1 MNSGFRNEMWYRVA
15 ELRPRLH
22 SGMRISRQRY
32 RGRSWYVLY
41 NPATGRS
48 HRFTPA
54 TYALIDAMDGSRT
67 LDELW
72 LGLLDS
78 LGDHA
83 PSQGDVIQLLHQLHA
98 ADVLQGGGLP
108 ELTETLER
116 RRKQARPAWL
126 RSLLTPM
133 SMRFPLWDPARF
145 LDRTWPLVRWLVSPL
160 GAALWLVCVVPAG
173 LLAARH
179 WNELTDNLA
188 DRVLGLE
195 NLLLL
200 WLTYPVVKL
209 LHELGHAYAVRRG
222 GGEVH
227 EMGVMLLV
235 FAPVP
240 YVDASSSA
248 AFRSKW
254 TRIGVAAAGIV
265 TELFVAALAMF
276 LWAAA
281 EPGIVRAMAFNVL
294 LLCGASSVLFNAN
307 PLLRFDGYYV
317 LCDLIEI
324 PNLAQRANQYL
335 QYLLRR
341 HLYGDH
347 DVPSPAHGRAEAVW
361 MALYSPASWLYR
373 VFITIGIALF
383 IAGKYFFIGVLLALW
398 TIGGMLVVPLAKGLK
413 FLAGQAQFDRQRR
426 RAIGLTVGVVAAVL
440 AFVCFVP
447 MPYTT
452 VAEGV
457 IWTPRNAE
465 VRVETGG
472 FVNRL
477 FVDSGVQVEGGA
489 PLVELRDPE
498 LAANLWAS
506 EARVEQYEAQY
517 ASEMFADRLQ
527 AAVTQQ
533 TLATERA
540 ALERLEA
547 RDAGLVAH
555 AGRRGT
561 WHVANPQDLYGRY
574 YEQGALL
581 GFVLS
586 GQSGTIR
593 VVVPQG
599 EADLVRNSTRRI
611 EVRLVDR
618 PWQTFRA
625 RLSRDVPAGSD
636 QLPTKALALDG
647 GGPFATDP
655 TDSSGLKTLTRTFQF
670 DLDLLADASDLAFGS
685 RAYVRFEHSAQP
697 IVKQVYHSVRQVLL
711 AHLEV

>member
-1 MNSGFRNEMWYRVA
+1 MWYRVA

-22 SGMRISRQRY
+22 AGLHISRQRY
-32 RGRSWYVLY
+32 RGRSWYVLH

-54 TYALIDAMDGSRT
+54 TYALIDGMDGSRT

-72 LGLLDS
+72 LGLVES

-98 ADVLQGGGLP
+98 ADVLHVGGLP
-108 ELTETLER
+108 ELNETLER
-116 RRKQARPAWL
+116 RRKQARPAWV
-126 RSLLTPM
+126 RSLVTPM
-133 SMRFPLWDPARF
+133 SMRFPLWDPSRF
-145 LDRTWPLVRWLVSPL
+145 VNGTWPFVRWLISPL
-160 GAALWLVCVVPAG
+160 GAALWLAFVLPAAV
-173 LLAARH
+173 LAARH
-179 WNELTDNLA
+179 WNELTVNLA

-200 WLTYPVVKL
+200 WLTYPVVKF

-222 GGEVH
+222 GGQVH
-227 EMGVMLLV
+227 EMGIMLLV

-240 YVDASSSA
+240 YVDASSSS

-254 TRIGVAAAGIV
+254 ARIGVAAAGIL

-276 LWAAA
+276 VWAAA

-294 LLCGASSVLFNAN
+294 LLCGASSLLFNAN

-317 LCDLIEI
+317 LCDLVEI

-335 QYLLRR
+335 QYLFRR
-341 HLYGDH
+341 HVYRDH
-347 DVPSPAHGRAEAVW
+347 EAQSPAHGRAEAVW
-361 MALYSPASWLYR
+361 MGLYAPASWVYR
-373 VFITIGIALF
+373 VFITLGIALF

-398 TIGGMLVVPLAKGLK
+398 TVVGMFVVPLAKGVMH
-413 FLAGQAQFDRQRR
+413 LAGQAQFNHQRR
-426 RAIGLTVGVVAAVL
+426 RAIGLTSGVVAAIL

-452 VAEGV
+452 VADGV
-457 IWTPRNAE
+457 VWTPRNAE

-472 FVNRL
+472 FVDRL
-477 FVDSGVQVEGGA
+477 FVDGGA
-489 PLVELRDPE
+489 EVEPGEPLVELRDPE

-506 EARVEQYEAQY
+506 EARVEQYATKY

-540 ALERLEA
+540 ALERLQA
-547 RDAGLVAH
+547 RDAGLVAQ

-561 WHVANPQDLYGRY
+561 WRVANPQDLYGRY

-586 GQSGTIR
+586 GQSRTIR

-599 EADLVRNSTRRI
+599 EADLVRNRTQRI

-625 RLSRDVPAGSD
+625 KLSRDVPAASD
-636 QLPTKALALDG
+636 LLPTKALTLDG

-655 TDSSGLKTLTRTFQF
+655 RDSSGLKTLTRTFQF
-670 DLDLLADASDLAFGS
+670 DLDLLTDASDLAFGS
-685 RAYVRFEHSAQP
+685 RAYVRFEHRARP
-697 IVKQVYHSVRQVLL
+697 IAAQVYHSVRQVLL